1 MNESILFRW
10 WSRLKPWAVGALAS
24 VALFLSLRYWKR
36 RAISVEA
43 EREIERSK
51 AEVRGLERLKE
62 QVRIRSGANSQHIA
76 VIDDK
81 IKSEK
86 EKAVKHVADV
96 SKMSAD
102 EVSAEFE
109 RLGY

>member
-1 MNESILFRW
+1 MSILFQW
-10 WSRLKPWAVGALAS
+10 WTKFKPWALGLVAS

-36 RAISVEA
+36 RAISAEA

-62 QVRIRSGANSQHIA
+62 QVRIRSGENAQHIA
-76 VIDDK
+76 VIDNK